1 MRVMVGAMDGMPE
14 ATVQAADA
22 GEIGVSAVV
31 VAEGDGAGLGDLL
44 GSYLGALDAC
54 GAPFE
59 LVCVFDAAS
68 PAVAAVVDRLRAD
81 WPALAA
87 LPLRPWPG
95 EDGAL
100 KVGIA
105 NARGAVL
112 LTLPGWPEV
121 DAEAI
126 PRLVAALGDGDGNGG
141 RDGEVDMIVGN
152 RTGAARGPLQ
162 RLRMGAT
169 HGLIRLL
176 FGQRFND
183 VFCRVRIGRSEV
195 FRQIADLGVRQHFLP
210 VLAVAEGYCVRER
223 AVPQPKARTV
233 QPSFNLWG
241 HARALIDLLT
251 LYIGLKFL
259 RRPLRFFGAI
269 GLPLALLGALA
280 TAYLVVARLAF
291 GEPLADRPALVFAVL
306 MLVLGVQIVAL
317 GLIGEIVIFAS
328 SRRMRT
334 YEIDKIIRGRTDD

>member
-1 MRVMVGAMDGMPE
+1 MVGAMDGMPE
-14 ATVQAADA
+14 GSVQFAASQ
-22 GEIGVSAVV
+22 EISLSAVV

-44 GSYLGALDAC
+44 ESYLLALDAR
-54 GAPFE
+54 GERFE
-59 LVCVFDAAS
+59 LLCLYDATSSALS
-68 PAVAAVVDRLRAD
+68 AVVDRLRAK
-81 WPALAA
+81 WPPLVAM
-87 LPLRPWPG
+87 PLRPWAG
-95 EDGAL
+95 EDSAL

-105 NARGAVL
+105 NARGEVL

-121 DAEAI
+121 DPEAI
-126 PRLVAALGDGDGNGG
+126 PLLVAALGEGEMGGDM
-141 RDGEVDMIVGN
+141 VVGN
-152 RTGAARGPLQ
+152 RTGGASGPLQ

-183 VFCRVRIGRSEV
+183 VFCRVRVGRARV

-210 VLAVAEGYCVRER
+210 VLAVAEGYSVRER
-223 AVPQPKARTV
+223 DVPEPKTRSV
-233 QPSFNLWG
+233 QPYTFKLWG
-241 HARALIDLLT
+241 HVRALIDLLT

-269 GLPLALLGALA
+269 GLPLALVGALA
-280 TAYLVVARLAF
+280 TVYLVVERLVF
-291 GEPLADRPALVFAVL
+291 GEPLADRPALVFSVL

-334 YEIDKIIRGRTDD
+334 YEIDKIIRGRTGD